1 MARYIESENTMTD
14 IVQGSMRIVSLR
26 NNLQLGGVALH
37 GIPKMVKEV
46 IDNNYW
52 RVVEMFVPV
61 QSSIG
66 WERILQTKTFQQF
79 EAFVEDDTFGL
90 NTTLDTIKR
99 VCRDN
104 LEVLEAIDAVT
115 RGTPGKRPNLE
126 MHEQIRQYKEEHPE
140 ASNREVARVIGVD
153 DHVVSNVTADYNRY
167 NVTDI
172 IRSVPERG
180 NSLSYTIRRLKSEY
194 PELYQRVVAGELS
207 ANAAARE
214 AGIRRPTTNIYTD
227 DAASIARTLR
237 KKLDAD
243 TLAELIDLLQCGTL
257 KP

>member
-90 NTTLDTIKR
+90 NTTLETIKR

-126 MHEQIRQYKEEHPE
+126 MHEQIRQYKEQHPE
-140 ASNREVARVIGVD
+140 ASNREVARELSISDPTVANYI
-153 DHVVSNVTADYNRY
+153 HY
-167 NVTDI
+167 NVMNI
-172 IRSVPERG
+172 ISTTPEQG
-180 NSLSYTIRRLKSEY
+180 NSLSYTLRRLKSEH

>member
-1 MARYIESENTMTD
+1 MNNTLIAD
-14 IVQGSMRIVSLR
+14 VFVDRLS
-26 NNLQLGGVALH
+26 NAL
-37 GIPKMVKEV
+37 
-46 IDNNYW
+46 
-52 RVVEMFVPV
+52 
-61 QSSIG
+61 SSTG
-66 WERILQTKTFQQF
+66 
-79 EAFVEDDTFGL
+79 FGL
-90 NTTLDTIKR
+90 DNIPELVLIVINEGYWKERVFEQTGQVVRFDRFVDFVTSPPLEGLGAKIETLKQICKGTEAHDA
-99 VCRDN
+99 
-104 LEVLEAIDAVT
+104 LEAIDAVT

-140 ASNREVARVIGVD
+140 VTQEEIARQFDCSQQI
-153 DHVVSNVTADYNRY
+153 VSAVLSYHYNRY
-167 NVTDI
+167 NITDI
-172 IRSVPERG
+172 MVNTPERG
-180 NSLSYTIRRLKSEY
+180 TSLSYTLRRLKQDH

-257 KP
+257 PS

>member
-1 MARYIESENTMTD
+1 
-14 IVQGSMRIVSLR
+14 
-26 NNLQLGGVALH
+26 
-37 GIPKMVKEV
+37 
-46 IDNNYW
+46 
-52 RVVEMFVPV
+52 
-61 QSSIG
+61 
-66 WERILQTKTFQQF
+66 
-79 EAFVEDDTFGL
+79 
-90 NTTLDTIKR
+90 
-99 VCRDN
+99 
-104 LEVLEAIDAVT
+104 
-115 RGTPGKRPNLE
+115 
-126 MHEQIRQYKEEHPE
+126 MHEQNRQYKEQHPE
-140 ASNREVARVIGVD
+140 ASNREVAQAIGSSHPTVG
-153 DHVVSNVTADYNRY
+153 NYNRY

-172 IRSVPERG
+172 LTTTPERG
-180 NSLSYTIRRLKSEY
+180 NSLSYTLRRLKSEY

>member
-90 NTTLDTIKR
+90 NTTLETIKR

-104 LEVLEAIDAVT
+104 LEALEAIDAVT
-115 RGTPGKRPNLE
+115 RGTPGKRPNVE
-126 MHEQIRQYKEEHPE
+126 VHEQIRQYKEQHPE
-140 ASNREVARVIGVD
+140 ASNREVAQATGSSHPTVGKYNPYNIRDIL
-153 DHVVSNVTADYNRY
+153 TTTPDYG
-167 NVTDI
+167 T
-172 IRSVPERG
+172 
-180 NSLSYTIRRLKSEY
+180 SLSYTLRRLKEDH
-194 PELYQRVVAGELS
+194 PELYQRVVAGDLS

-214 AGIRRPTTNIYTD
+214 AGIRRPTTTIYTD
-227 DAASIARTLR
+227 DAASIARTLK

-243 TLAELIDLLQCGTL
+243 TLAELIDLLQYGTL
-257 KP
+257 TP